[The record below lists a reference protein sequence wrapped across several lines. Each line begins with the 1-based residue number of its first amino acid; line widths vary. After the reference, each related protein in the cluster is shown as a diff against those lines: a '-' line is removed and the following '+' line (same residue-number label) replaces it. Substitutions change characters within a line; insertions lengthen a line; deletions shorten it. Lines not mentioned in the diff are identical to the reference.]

1 MIKKKTVEYLTKEEL
16 KKEVEAT
23 RIANKYLSRELE
35 NFTKKENQG
44 RQGKG
49 RLRYV

>member
-1 MIKKKTVEYLTKEEL
+1 MKLKKLEDLTKEEL
-16 KKEVEAT
+16 IKELEAKNKA
-23 RIANKYLSRELE
+23 IKYLSGGLE